1 MDVHACLTC
10 MHPTCGMGG
19 GVMFVSMS
27 YTQSAITVTFLL
39 GCQEECPS
47 DIPYSPLSGL
57 TML

>member
-19 GVMFVSMS
+19 DVMFVSMS
-27 YTQSAITVTFLL
+27 YTQSVHYSKLF